1 MPILSAGANSITIN
15 TTSSLTT
22 QLAQQLAVGQA
33 QLLALTMMNR
43 LLNVTANSQ
52 DADPLLAQDLLNL
65 ATTDRVTTPQV
76 LQ

>member
-1 MPILSAGANSITIN
+1 MPIVSAGANSITIN